1 MMFQKT
7 FQVFLVVFVVLLTS
21 AALILVF
28 SGVVSGFMPLHTDS
42 IVAVAGGVSLS
53 ILAFIGLLVL
63 MLIIAAVYLF
73 ARPRLR

>member
-28 SGVVSGFMPLHTDS
+28 SGVMSAFIPRHTDS
-42 IVAVAGGVSLS
+42 IVAVSGGVSLS
-53 ILAFIGLLVL
+53 ILAFIGLFALILV
-63 MLIIAAVYLF
+63 IAAVYLF

>member
-28 SGVVSGFMPLHTDS
+28 SGVVSAFMPLHTDS
-42 IVAVAGGVSLS
+42 IVAVSGGVSIS
-53 ILAFIGLLVL
+53 ILAFIGLIALILV
-63 MLIIAAVYLF
+63 IAAVYFF
-73 ARPRLR
+73 ARPKLR